1 MDEAK
6 AASGRRSHPE
16 IHGTEEMYPQILQI
30 DADSRDPQTHAII
43 GAPMEAHRQLG
54 PGFLEA
60 VYQEAMTLELTDRG
74 IKFQREVELPVHYKG
89 RRLAC
94 RYRADFVCY
103 ESVIVELKALQALTG
118 VEEAQWLHYPKATR
132 LERGLLL
139 NFGRPSLEFKR
150 FVFPNLRKSAKSA
163 D

>member
-1 MDEAK
+1 MN
-6 AASGRRSHPE
+6 
-16 IHGTEEMYPQILQI
+16 PQISQI

-43 GAPMEAHRQLG
+43 GAGMEVHRQLG

-60 VYQEAMTLELTDRG
+60 VYQEALTVELTDRG
-74 IKFQREVELPVHYKG
+74 IPFRRELELPVHYKG
-89 RRLAC
+89 RRLPC
-94 RYRADFVCY
+94 GYRADFVCY
-103 ESVIVELKALQALTG
+103 ESVIVELKALNVLG
-118 VEEAQWLHYPKATR
+118 GIEEAQLLNYLKATF

-150 FVFPNLRKSAKSA
+150 FIFPNLRKSAKSA